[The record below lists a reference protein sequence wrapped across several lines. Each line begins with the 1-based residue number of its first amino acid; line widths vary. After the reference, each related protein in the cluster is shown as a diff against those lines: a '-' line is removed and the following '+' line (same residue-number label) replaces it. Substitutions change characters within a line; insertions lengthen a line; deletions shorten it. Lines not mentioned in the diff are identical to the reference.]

1 MIRPLLAIVTLLAAA
16 SAAAG
21 ELILPVFAVNAA
33 GPEGAR
39 RSTEV
44 YLVNPEPEPVQVSV
58 AGLLPGRIRGAA
70 PCSTGAAQT
79 RVVPPRSAVVWTASG
94 LAADLGCADEIAGA
108 LLLSADGPVRIVG
121 RVVRTPGVRG
131 EVPSGALSGGGQE
144 VEAIPVDDLPG
155 PGTLLLP
162 ALLWHRNACGF
173 TAFGSAVGFANPGP
187 AAVSAVL
194 DIPGETRRAIRVGG
208 REVSL
213 PHRLV
218 VEPGRWAELELAP
231 LDLPEETCLEPE
243 SFDLEVVVDGP
254 VAVYG
259 TVIDGWSLDG
269 RTVGAVELR

>member
-1 MIRPLLAIVTLLAAA
+1 MIRTVLVIALLLAAA
-16 SAAAG
+16 AAPAG
-21 ELILPVFAVNAA
+21 ELILPIFAVNAA
-33 GPEGAR
+33 GPDGTR

-44 YLVNPEPEPVQVSV
+44 YLVNPEPEPVQVAV

-94 LAADLGCADEIAGA
+94 LAADLGCADEVVGA
-108 LLLSADGPVRIVG
+108 LLLRADGPVRVVG
-121 RVVRTPGVRG
+121 RVVQTPDVGRA
-131 EVPSGALSGGGQE
+131 VPSGALSGGGQE
-144 VEAIPVDDLPG
+144 VEALPVDALPG

-173 TAFGSAVGFANPGP
+173 TAFSSAIGFANPGP
-187 AAVSAVL
+187 APVTAVL
-194 DIPGETRRAIRVGG
+194 DIPGESRRAMRVDG

-213 PHRLV
+213 PYRLV
-218 VEPGRWAELELAP
+218 LEAGRWSELQLAP
-231 LDLPEETCLEPE
+231 LDLPEETCLDPE

-259 TVIDGWSLDG
+259 TAVDRWSLDG
-269 RTVGAVELR
+269 RTVEPVELR